1 MLFPPSINLC
11 RNGYSRNLKGEQ
23 TPQTFDAWQR
33 QRRKVRRRGVIDTV
47 CWMVDNC
54 QCNEL
59 EQFHRRASGHY
70 FEIDLPAYNGLIT
83 TSARFDGPLTIRPM
97 RDHFE
102 ITASL
107 YIPQPSIMNNDK
119 LDNALLIAMGVVDDT
134 FGKPLYYWVNINWS
148 VFWHTGISDSA
159 FNQSLNDWLVFGW
172 AILFNTGIENNLFS
186 VPLHQFVNQQWPSLI
201 TGVRS

>member
-59 EQFHRRASGHY
+59 EQFHRTISGNY
-70 FEIDLPAYNGLIT
+70 FEIDLPAYSGIT
-83 TSARFDGPLTIRPM
+83 TTVARFDGPLTIHPM

-107 YIPQPSIMNNDK
+107 YIPQPPMIPTEE
-119 LDNALLIAMGVVDDT
+119 LEQWLLAGI
-134 FGKPLYYWVNINWS
+134 
-148 VFWHTGISDSA
+148 GISGSG
-159 FNQSLNDWLVFGW
+159 FEIRLHTVVND
-172 AILFNTGIENNLFS
+172 IMPTLF
-186 VPLHQFVNQQWPSLI
+186 
-201 TGVRS
+201 TGVTP

>member
-1 MLFPPSINLC
+1 MQFPPSIELC
-11 RNGYSRNLKGEQ
+11 RANYSRNLKGEQ

-107 YIPQPSIMNNDK
+107 YIPQPPMISTEE
-119 LDNALLIAMGVVDDT
+119 LEQWLLAGI
-134 FGKPLYYWVNINWS
+134 
-148 VFWHTGISDSA
+148 GISGSG
-159 FNQSLNDWLVFGW
+159 FEIRLHTVVND
-172 AILFNTGIENNLFS
+172 IMPTLF
-186 VPLHQFVNQQWPSLI
+186 
-201 TGVRS
+201 TGVTP